1 MSAPNMT
8 AVSPF
13 KNPLVIALL
22 ASVLLNGILLGLTL
36 APKPDTTT
44 TASTARSAPLT
55 QPRYEDLP
63 RYLRGDQRRAFDQ
76 FIRGTYGADLSE
88 ARKSLLDSRKSLGEA
103 LRAEPY
109 DAGAVE
115 AAMAHSQVALIS
127 DRALNEFTTQ
137 IEPEARA
144 EMLRRLSRRD
154 RMNGKRGGRRG
165 ARDGENRRPP
175 KP

>member
-1 MSAPNMT
+1 MT
-8 AVSPF
+8 L

-36 APKPDTTT
+36 APKPQ
-44 TASTARSAPLT
+44 TATAQTPARSAQHVT
-55 QPRYEDLP
+55 PRYEDLP
-63 RYLRGDQRRAFDQ
+63 RYLRGDQRRAFDR
-76 FIRGTYGADLSE
+76 FVRDTYGDELGQ
-88 ARKSLLDSRKSLGEA
+88 ARKSLLDSRRTLGDA

-109 DAGAVE
+109 DSSAVE
-115 AAMAHSQVALIS
+115 AAMADVRAARTLVASIS
-127 DRALNEFTTQ
+127 DKALNDFTRQ

-154 RMNGKRGGRRG
+154 RKDGKRGGRRD

-175 KP
+175 KQ